1 MSDQEF
7 RLDGAQDD
15 GTSIDRSAPL
25 KFTFDGRRYEGYR
38 GDTLASALLA
48 NGVHLVGRSFKYH
61 RPRGIMTAGS
71 EEPNALIQLGDG
83 NRSEP
88 NIRAPRIE
96 LYDGLVA
103 TSQNRWPNLAFDIG
117 SVNNLLHRFLPS
129 GFYYKTFM
137 WPASWWLKYEHWI
150 RRAAGLG
157 KAPTGRDPDRYEKR
171 HGHTDVLICGG
182 GPAGLAAAL
191 AAGRNGARVTLVDE
205 GNAFGG
211 SLLNDQDQKIG
222 GAPGL
227 DWVRATVAELE
238 AMPEVTLLK
247 RTTATGYYDHNYM
260 TLLERVTDHLGTAP
274 DHTPRQRL
282 WKIRAKR
289 VVIAAGAIE
298 RPLVFADNDRPG
310 IMLSSAAR
318 AYVNRY
324 GVSPGHRVLI
334 FTNNDDAYRTALAL
348 KDKRVTVVGIV
359 DLRAEP
365 SGPLVEAARAAG
377 IILHP
382 GHAVV
387 STSGLLRVKSVEIMK
402 LTADGAAAT
411 GSARSIEC
419 DAVAVSGGW
428 TPTVHL
434 FSQSAGKLKWNEDI
448 AAFVPD
454 ISVQAEA
461 SAGACNGA
469 MGLEECLRQGL
480 ATGIEA
486 ARDTGHKGRAPA
498 TPKVEENPIGDRR
511 DIWVVPGKKPLGHAG
526 KHFVDLQ
533 NDVTAA
539 DVHLAAREGY
549 QSVEHLKR
557 YTTTGMGTDQGK
569 TSNINALAI
578 MGEVL
583 GANVPGV
590 GHTTFRPPYTPATIG
605 AYAGRNIGDLF
616 DPVRATAM
624 DGWHRA
630 AGAKFEHV
638 SQWMR
643 AWYYPKAGETMRQ
656 AVDREVKAARDSVGI
671 LDATTLG
678 KIDIQGPDA
687 PEFLNRIYTNA
698 WMKLAP
704 GRARYGLMLKED
716 GMVMDDGVTVRL
728 SENRFHM
735 TTTTGGAAG
744 VLDWLE
750 EWHQTEWPD
759 LKVFFTSVTEQWA
772 VASICGP
779 KCRELLAELCP
790 DIDLSNEAFP
800 FMAFKEGTV
809 AGIPARVFRIS
820 FTGELSF
827 EINVPRRHG
836 LTLWKAL
843 MAAGEKYDI
852 CPYGTEA
859 MHVLRAEKGFIIV
872 GQDTDGTVTP
882 GDLCMDWIV
891 SKTKAD
897 FVGKRALARPD
908 IVKED
913 RKRMVGLLTEDPS
926 EVLPEGAQIV
936 EKLLPEPPM
945 EMIGHVTSSYYS
957 PNCGRSIA
965 MALIKGGRKRI
976 GETVSIPLAGKT
988 IKAVVT
994 EPRFFDLEGE
1004 RANG

>member
-1 MSDQEF
+1 MSGQDY
-7 RLDGAQDD
+7 RLDGAGDV
-15 GTSIDRSAPL
+15 DRSAPL
-25 KFTFDGRRYEGYR
+25 KFSFDGRQYEGYR

-71 EEPNALIQLGDG
+71 EEPNALIQLGSG
-83 NRSEP
+83 NRTDP
-88 NIRAPRIE
+88 NLRATRVE

-103 TSQNRWPNLAFDIG
+103 ASQNRWPSLTFDIG
-117 SVNNLLHRFLPS
+117 AMNNLLHRFLPS

-171 HGHTDVLICGG
+171 HGHADVLIVGG

-191 AAGRNGARVTLVDE
+191 AAGRTGARVMLVDE
-205 GNAFGG
+205 GDA
-211 SLLNDQDQKIG
+211 LG
-222 GAPGL
+222 GALLGDRDQTIDGGPAL
-227 DWVRATVAELE
+227 DWVRRTVAELG
-238 AMPEVTLLK
+238 AMPEVSLLK
-247 RTTATGYYDHNYM
+247 RTTATGYYDHNYLS
-260 TLLERVTDHLGTAP
+260 LLERVTDHLGTAP

-282 WKIRAKR
+282 WKVRVKR
-289 VVIAAGAIE
+289 VVLAAGAIE
-298 RPLVFADNDRPG
+298 RPLVFTDNDRPG
-310 IMLSSAAR
+310 TMLSSATR
-318 AYVNRY
+318 TYVNRY
-324 GVSPGHRVLI
+324 GVAPGHRVLI

-348 KDKRVTVVGIV
+348 RENRIQVAGIV

-365 SGPLVEAARAAG
+365 SGPLVEAARKAG
-377 IILHP
+377 LILHP

-387 STSGLLRVKSVEIMK
+387 STSGVLRVKSVEIMK
-402 LTADGAAAT
+402 LTADGEATT
-411 GSARSIEC
+411 GSARRIEC

-434 FSQSAGKLKWNEDI
+434 FSQSAGKLKWGEDI
-448 AAFVPD
+448 AGFVPD

-469 MGLEECLRQGL
+469 FALEACLKQGL
-480 ATGIEA
+480 AAGIEA
-486 ARDTGHKGRAPA
+486 ARATGHKGRAPA
-498 TPKVEENPIGDRR
+498 APKVDEPASSDRR
-511 DIWVVPGKKPLGHAG
+511 DIWVVPGKKPVGRAG
-526 KHFVDLQ
+526 KHFVDFQ

-549 QSVEHLKR
+549 QAVEHLKR

-605 AYAGRNIGDLF
+605 AYAGRNIGALF

-624 DGWHRA
+624 DGWHRE

-638 SQWMR
+638 GQWMR
-643 AWYYPKAGETMRQ
+643 AWYYPRPGESLRQ
-656 AVDREVKAARDSVGI
+656 AVDREVKAARDGVGI

-687 PEFLNRIYTNA
+687 AAFLNRIYTNA
-698 WMKLAP
+698 WLKLAP

-716 GMVMDDGVTVRL
+716 GMVMDDGVTARL

-735 TTTTGGAAG
+735 TTTTGGAG
-744 VLDWLE
+744 TVLDWLE
-750 EWHQTEWPD
+750 EWLQTEWPH
-759 LKVFFTSVTEQWA
+759 LRVYCTSVTEQWA

-779 KCRELLAELCP
+779 KCRELLAELCA

-800 FMAFKEGTV
+800 FMSFKEGTV

-836 LTLWKAL
+836 PALWKAL
-843 MAAGEKYDI
+843 MVAGEKYAI

-872 GQDTDGTVTP
+872 GQETDGTVTP
-882 GDLCMDWIV
+882 SDLCMDWIV

-897 FVGKRALARPD
+897 FVGKRALARRD
-908 IVKED
+908 IVNED
-913 RKRMVGLLTEDPS
+913 RKRLVGLLTEDPN

-936 EKLLPEPPM
+936 EKLLPAPPM
-945 EMIGHVTSSYYS
+945 EMIGHVTSSYHS

-965 MALIKGGRKRI
+965 MALVKGGPKRL
-976 GETVSIPLAGKT
+976 GETLSIPLAGKT
-988 IKAVVT
+988 VRAVVT

-1004 RANG
+1004 RAND

>member
-1 MSDQEF
+1 MSGQEF
-7 RLDGAQDD
+7 RVDGAGD
-15 GTSIDRSAPL
+15 IDRSAPL
-25 KFTFDGRRYEGYR
+25 KFTFDGRRYEGFR

-61 RPRGIMTAGS
+61 RPRGIMAAGS

-83 NRSEP
+83 NRTDP
-88 NIRAPRIE
+88 NIRATRIE
-96 LYDGLVA
+96 LRDGLVA
-103 TSQNRWPNLAFDIG
+103 TSQNRWPCLKFDIG

-171 HGHTDVLICGG
+171 HGHVDVLIAGG

-191 AAGRNGARVTLVDE
+191 AAGRAGARVMLADE
-205 GNAFGG
+205 NPEFGG
-211 SLLNDQDQKIG
+211 ALLADRDQSIDG
-222 GAPGL
+222 EPAL
-227 DWVRATVAELE
+227 DWVRRAVAELE
-238 AMPEVTLLK
+238 AMPEATLL
-247 RTTATGYYDHNYM
+247 RRATVSGYYDHNYI
-260 TLLERVTDHLGTAP
+260 TILERVSDHLGAAP
-274 DHTPRQRL
+274 DHAPRQRL
-282 WKIRAKR
+282 WKLRAKQ
-289 VVIAAGAIE
+289 VILAAGALE

-318 AYVNRY
+318 TYLNRF
-324 GVSPGHRVLI
+324 GVAPGGRVLL
-334 FTNNDDAYRTALAL
+334 FTNNDDAYRTALAM
-348 KDKRVTVVGIV
+348 KERGVAVAGIV
-359 DLRAEP
+359 DIRAKAE
-365 SGPLVEAARAAG
+365 GGLVQAAIDAG
-377 IILHP
+377 ITV
-382 GHAVV
+382 HAGFAIV
-387 STSGLLRVKSVEIMK
+387 STRGSLRVSSVEIMR
-402 LTADGAAAT
+402 LTADDASAT
-411 GSARSIEC
+411 GMARRIEC

-428 TPTVHL
+428 TPSVHL
-434 FSQSAGKLKWNEDI
+434 FSQSAGKLRWNEDI

-454 ISVQAEA
+454 ISVQREV

-469 MGLEECLRQGL
+469 FTLAECLDQGCK
-480 ATGIEA
+480 AGADA
-486 ARDTGHKGRAPA
+486 AAALGFETTAP
-498 TPKVEENPIGDRR
+498 TSFDVVEPGIGDRR
-511 DIWVVPGKKPLGHAG
+511 DLWVVPGRKPLGHAG
-526 KHFVDLQ
+526 KHFVDFQ

-578 MGEVL
+578 MSVVL

-590 GHTTFRPPYTPATIG
+590 GHTTFRPPYTPSTIG

-616 DPVRATAM
+616 DPVRSTAM
-624 DGWHRA
+624 DAWHRE

-638 SQWMR
+638 GQWMR
-643 AWYYPKAGETMRQ
+643 AWYYPKPGETMRQ
-656 AVDREVKAARDSVGI
+656 AVDREVLAARASVGI

-687 PEFLNRIYTNA
+687 AEFLNRVYTNP
-698 WMKLAP
+698 WLKLAP

-728 SENRFHM
+728 AEDHFHM
-735 TTTTGGAAG
+735 TTTTGGAGA

-750 EWHQTEWPD
+750 DWLQTEWPD
-759 LKVFFTSVTEQWA
+759 LKVFCSSVTEQWA

-779 KCRELLAELCP
+779 KCRELLAELCG

-800 FMAFKEGTV
+800 FMSMQEGTV

-820 FTGELSF
+820 FTGELSY

-836 LTLWKAL
+836 LALWKAL

-872 GQDTDGTVTP
+872 GQETDGTVTP

-891 SKTKAD
+891 SKKKPD
-897 FVGKRALARPD
+897 FIGKRALARPD
-908 IVKED
+908 IVKSD
-913 RKRMVGLLTEDPS
+913 RKRLVGLLTEDPN
-926 EVLPEGAQIV
+926 EVIPEGAQIV
-936 EKLLPEPPM
+936 ERVLPEPPM

-965 MALIKGGRKRI
+965 MALVKGGPERM
-976 GETVSIPLAGKT
+976 GETLSIPLSGKT

-1004 RANG
+1004 RADG

>member
-1 MSDQEF
+1 MSGQEF
-7 RLDGAQDD
+7 RVDGAGD
-15 GTSIDRSAPL
+15 IDRSAPL
-25 KFTFDGRRYEGYR
+25 KFTFDGRRYEGFR

-61 RPRGIMTAGS
+61 RPRGIMAAGS

-83 NRSEP
+83 NRTDP
-88 NIRAPRIE
+88 NIRATRIE
-96 LYDGLVA
+96 LRDGLVA
-103 TSQNRWPNLAFDIG
+103 TSQNRWPCLKFDIG

-171 HGHTDVLICGG
+171 HGHVDVLIAGG

-191 AAGRNGARVTLVDE
+191 AAGRAGARVMLADE
-205 GNAFGG
+205 NPEFGG
-211 SLLNDQDQKIG
+211 ALLADRDQSIDG
-222 GAPGL
+222 EPAL
-227 DWVRATVAELE
+227 DWVRRAVAELE
-238 AMPEVTLLK
+238 AMPEATLL
-247 RTTATGYYDHNYM
+247 RRATVSGYYDHNYI
-260 TLLERVTDHLGTAP
+260 TILERVSDHLGAAP
-274 DHTPRQRL
+274 DHAPRQRL
-282 WKIRAKR
+282 WKLRAKQ
-289 VVIAAGAIE
+289 VVLAAGALE

-318 AYVNRY
+318 TYLNRF
-324 GVSPGHRVLI
+324 GVAPGGRVLL
-334 FTNNDDAYRTALAL
+334 FTNNDDAYRTALAM
-348 KDKRVTVVGIV
+348 KERGVAVAGIV
-359 DLRAEP
+359 DIRAKAE
-365 SGPLVEAARAAG
+365 GGLVQAAIDAG
-377 IILHP
+377 ITV
-382 GHAVV
+382 HAGFAIV
-387 STSGLLRVKSVEIMK
+387 STRGSLRVSSVEIMR
-402 LTADGAAAT
+402 LTADDASAT
-411 GSARSIEC
+411 GMARRIEC

-428 TPTVHL
+428 TPSVHL
-434 FSQSAGKLKWNEDI
+434 FSQSAGKLRWNEDI

-454 ISVQAEA
+454 ISVQREV

-469 MGLEECLRQGL
+469 FTLAECLDQGCK
-480 ATGIEA
+480 AGADA
-486 ARDTGHKGRAPA
+486 AAALGFETTAP
-498 TPKVEENPIGDRR
+498 TSFDVVEPGIGDRR
-511 DIWVVPGKKPLGHAG
+511 DLWVVPGRKPLGHAG
-526 KHFVDLQ
+526 KHFVDFQ

-578 MGEVL
+578 MSEVL

-590 GHTTFRPPYTPATIG
+590 GHTTFRPPYTPSTIG

-616 DPVRATAM
+616 DPVRSTAM
-624 DGWHRA
+624 DAWHRE

-638 SQWMR
+638 GQWMR
-643 AWYYPKAGETMRQ
+643 AWYYPKPGETMRQ
-656 AVDREVKAARDSVGI
+656 AVDREVLAARASVGI

-687 PEFLNRIYTNA
+687 AEFLNRVYTNP
-698 WMKLAP
+698 WLKLAP

-728 SENRFHM
+728 AEDHFHM
-735 TTTTGGAAG
+735 TTTTGGAGA

-750 EWHQTEWPD
+750 DWLQTEWPD
-759 LKVFFTSVTEQWA
+759 LKVFCSSVTEQWA

-779 KCRELLAELCP
+779 KCRELLAELCG

-800 FMAFKEGTV
+800 FMSMQEGTV

-820 FTGELSF
+820 FTGELSY

-836 LTLWKAL
+836 LALWKAL

-872 GQDTDGTVTP
+872 GQETDGTVTP

-891 SKTKAD
+891 SKKKPD
-897 FVGKRALARPD
+897 FIGKRALARPD
-908 IVKED
+908 IVKSD
-913 RKRMVGLLTEDPS
+913 RKRLVGLLTEDPN
-926 EVLPEGAQIV
+926 EVIPEGAQIV
-936 EKLLPEPPM
+936 ERVLPEPPM

-965 MALIKGGRKRI
+965 MALVKGGPERM
-976 GETVSIPLAGKT
+976 GETLSIPLSGKT

-1004 RANG
+1004 RADG

>member
-1 MSDQEF
+1 MS
-7 RLDGAQDD
+7 RQDYRID
-15 GTSIDRSAPL
+15 AALCVETSVDRSTPL
-25 KFTFDGRRYEGYR
+25 KFTFDGRQYEGYR

-71 EEPNALIQLGDG
+71 EEPNALIQLGSG
-83 NRSEP
+83 NRTDP
-88 NIRAPRIE
+88 NLRATRIE

-103 TSQNRWPNLAFDIG
+103 FSQNRWPSLTVDIG
-117 SVNNLLHRFLPS
+117 SLNNLLHRFLPS

-157 KAPTGRDPDRYEKR
+157 RAPTGRDPDRYDKV
-171 HGHTDVLICGG
+171 HGHTDVLIVGA

-191 AAGRNGARVTLVDE
+191 AAGRTGARVTLVDE
-205 GNAFGG
+205 GSAFGG
-211 SLLNDQDQKIG
+211 ALLNDQDQVID
-222 GAPGL
+222 GAPAL
-227 DWVRATVAELE
+227 NWVRAVVAELE

-247 RTTATGYYDHNYM
+247 RTTATGYYDHNYV
-260 TLLERVTDHLGTAP
+260 TLLERVTDHLGAAP
-274 DHTPRQRL
+274 DNVPRQRL
-282 WKIRAKR
+282 WKIRPKR

-298 RPLVFADNDRPG
+298 RPLVFVDNDRPG
-310 IMLSSAAR
+310 IILSSAAR
-318 AYVNRY
+318 SYLNRF
-324 GVSPGHRVLI
+324 GVAPGQRVLI

-348 KDKRVTVVGIV
+348 KEKQVAVAGIV

-365 SGPLVEAARAAG
+365 SGPLVEAARQAG
-377 IILHP
+377 LTIHS

-387 STSGLLRVKSVEIMK
+387 STSGALRVKSVEIMK

-411 GSARSIEC
+411 GSPRIIEC
-419 DAVAVSGGW
+419 DAVLASGGW

-434 FSQSAGKLKWNEDI
+434 FSQSAGKLKWDEDI

-469 MGLEECLRQGL
+469 MELAECLKQGL
-480 ATGIEA
+480 HAGMEA
-486 ARDTGHKGRAPA
+486 ARAVGHKGRAPA
-498 TPKVEENPIGDRR
+498 APKVEEHGLGDRR
-511 DIWVVPGKKPLGHAG
+511 DLWVVPGKKPLGHAG
-526 KHFVDLQ
+526 KHFVDFQ

-549 QSVEHLKR
+549 RSVEHLKR

-590 GHTTFRPPYTPATIG
+590 GHTTFRPPYTPATLG
-605 AYAGRNIGDLF
+605 AYAARNIGKLF
-616 DPVRATAM
+616 DPVRTTAM
-624 DGWHRA
+624 DGWHRD

-643 AWYYPKAGETMRQ
+643 AWYYPKQGEAMRQ
-656 AVDREVKAARDSVGI
+656 AVDREVKAARDNIGI

-687 PEFLNRIYTNA
+687 SEFLNRIYTNA
-698 WMKLAP
+698 WLKLAP

-716 GMVMDDGVTVRL
+716 GMIMDDGVTVRL
-728 SENRFHM
+728 SENRYHM
-735 TTTTGGAAG
+735 TTTTGGAAA

-759 LKVFFTSVTEQWA
+759 LKVYFTSVTEQWA

-779 KCRELLAELCP
+779 KCRELLGELCP

-800 FMAFKEGTV
+800 FMAFKQGTV

-843 MAAGEKYDI
+843 MRAGEKFDI
-852 CPYGTEA
+852 TPYGTEA

-882 GDLCMDWIV
+882 SDLCMDWIV
-891 SKTKAD
+891 SKTKKD
-897 FVGKRALARPD
+897 FVGKRALARSD
-908 IVKED
+908 IVRED
-913 RKRMVGLLTEDPS
+913 RKRLVGLLTENPND
-926 EVLPEGAQIV
+926 VLPEGAQIV
-936 EKLLPEPPM
+936 ERVLPEPPM
-945 EMIGHVTSSYYS
+945 DMIGHVTSSYYS

-965 MALIKGGRKRI
+965 MALVKGGPKRI
-976 GETVSIPLAGKT
+976 GETLSVPLAGKT
-988 IKAVVT
+988 VKVTVT

-1004 RANG
+1004 RTNG

>member
-1 MSDQEF
+1 MSGQDF
-7 RLDGAQDD
+7 RVDGAGD
-15 GTSIDRSAPL
+15 IDRSAPL

-61 RPRGIMTAGS
+61 RPRGIMAAGS

-83 NRSEP
+83 NRTDP
-88 NIRAPRIE
+88 NIRATRIE
-96 LYDGLVA
+96 LRDGLVA
-103 TSQNRWPNLAFDIG
+103 TSQNRWPCLNFDIG

-171 HGHTDVLICGG
+171 HGHVDVLIAGG

-191 AAGRNGARVTLVDE
+191 AAGRAGARVLLADE
-205 GNAFGG
+205 NPEFGG
-211 SLLNDQDQKIG
+211 ALLGDRDQIIDG
-222 GAPGL
+222 EPAL
-227 DWVRATVAELE
+227 NWVRRAVAELE
-238 AMPEVTLLK
+238 AMPEVTLL
-247 RTTATGYYDHNYM
+247 RRATVSGYYDHNYI
-260 TLLERVTDHLGTAP
+260 TILERASDHLGAAP
-274 DHTPRQRL
+274 DHAPRQRL
-282 WKIRAKR
+282 WKLRAKQ
-289 VVIAAGAIE
+289 VVLAAGALE

-318 AYVNRY
+318 TYLNRF
-324 GVSPGHRVLI
+324 GVAPGRRVLL
-334 FTNNDDAYRTALAL
+334 FTNNDDAYRTALAM
-348 KDKRVTVVGIV
+348 KKHGVGIAGIV
-359 DLRAEP
+359 DIRAKAEG
-365 SGPLVEAARAAG
+365 GPVQAAIDAG
-377 IILHP
+377 ITV
-382 GHAVV
+382 HAGFAIV
-387 STSGLLRVKSVEIMK
+387 STKGALRVSSVEIMR
-402 LTADGAAAT
+402 LTADGASVT
-411 GSARSIEC
+411 GMAQRIDC

-428 TPTVHL
+428 TPSVHL
-434 FSQSAGKLKWNEDI
+434 FSQSAGKLRWSEEI

-454 ISVQAEA
+454 ISVQREV

-469 MGLEECLRQGL
+469 FTLAECLDQGFK
-480 ATGIEA
+480 AGVDA
-486 ARDTGHKGRAPA
+486 AAALGFEVA
-498 TPKVEENPIGDRR
+498 VESFEVVEPGIGDRL
-511 DIWVVPGKKPLGHAG
+511 DLWVVPGRKPLGHAG
-526 KHFVDLQ
+526 KHFVDFQ

-578 MGEVL
+578 MSEVL

-590 GHTTFRPPYTPATIG
+590 GHTTFRPPYTPSTIG

-616 DPVRATAM
+616 DPVRSTAM
-624 DGWHRA
+624 DAWHRE

-638 SQWMR
+638 GQWMR
-643 AWYYPKAGETMRQ
+643 AWYYPKPGETMRQ
-656 AVDREVKAARDSVGI
+656 AVDREVLAARASVGI

-687 PEFLNRIYTNA
+687 AEFLNRVYTNP
-698 WMKLAP
+698 WLKLAP

-716 GMVMDDGVTVRL
+716 GMVMDDGVTVRFA
-728 SENRFHM
+728 EDHFHM
-735 TTTTGGAAG
+735 TTTTGGAGA

-750 EWHQTEWPD
+750 EWLQTEWPD
-759 LKVFFTSVTEQWA
+759 LKVFCSSVTEQWA

-779 KCRELLAELCP
+779 KCRELLAELCS

-800 FMAFKEGTV
+800 FMSMQEGTV

-836 LTLWKAL
+836 LALWKAL

-872 GQDTDGTVTP
+872 GQETDGTVTP

-891 SKTKAD
+891 SKRKPD
-897 FVGKRALARPD
+897 FIGKRALARPD
-908 IVKED
+908 IVKPE
-913 RKRMVGLLTEDPS
+913 RKRLVGLLTEDPS
-926 EVLPEGAQIV
+926 EVIPEGAQIV
-936 EKLLPEPPM
+936 ERVLPEPPM

-965 MALIKGGRKRI
+965 MALVKGGPERM
-976 GETVSIPLAGKT
+976 GETLNIPLPDKT
-988 IKAVVT
+988 IRAVVT

-1004 RANG
+1004 RADG

>member
-1 MSDQEF
+1 MSGQDYRVE
-7 RLDGAQDD
+7 GAGD
-15 GTSIDRSAPL
+15 IDRSAPL

-61 RPRGIMTAGS
+61 RPRGIMAAGS

-83 NRSEP
+83 NRTDP
-88 NIRAPRIE
+88 NIRATRIE
-96 LYDGLVA
+96 LRDGLVA
-103 TSQNRWPNLAFDIG
+103 TSQNRWPCLKFDIG

-157 KAPTGRDPDRYEKR
+157 KAPTGRDPDRYEKH
-171 HGHTDVLICGG
+171 HGHVDVLIAGG

-191 AAGRNGARVTLVDE
+191 AAGRAGARVLLADE
-205 GNAFGG
+205 NSEFGG
-211 SLLNDQDQKIG
+211 ALLGDRDQTIDG
-222 GAPGL
+222 EPAL
-227 DWVRATVAELE
+227 DWVRRTVAELD
-238 AMPEVTLLK
+238 AMPEVTLL
-247 RTTATGYYDHNYM
+247 RRATVSGYYDHNYI
-260 TLLERVTDHLGTAP
+260 TVLERVSDHLGAAP

-282 WKIRAKR
+282 WKLRAKR
-289 VVIAAGAIE
+289 VVLAAGAIE

-318 AYVNRY
+318 TYLNRF
-324 GVSPGHRVLI
+324 GVSPGRRVLL
-334 FTNNDDAYRTALAL
+334 FTNNDDAYRTALAM
-348 KDKRVTVVGIV
+348 KKRGVGVAGIV
-359 DLRAEP
+359 DIRAKAE
-365 SGPLVEAARAAG
+365 SGLVQAAVDAG
-377 IILHP
+377 ITV
-382 GHAVV
+382 HAGFVIV
-387 STSGLLRVKSVEIMK
+387 ATRGSLRVSSVEIMR
-402 LTADGAAAT
+402 LTADGASAT
-411 GSARSIEC
+411 GMARRIEC

-428 TPTVHL
+428 TPSVHL
-434 FSQSAGKLKWNEDI
+434 FSQSAGKLKWSEEI

-454 ISVQAEA
+454 ISVQKET

-469 MGLEECLRQGL
+469 FSLAECLDQGFKAGVEAAV
-480 ATGIEA
+480 ATGFKEA
-486 ARDTGHKGRAPA
+486 SPA
-498 TPKVEENPIGDRR
+498 EFEVVEPGIGDRL
-511 DIWVVPGKKPLGHAG
+511 DLWVVPSRKPLGHAG
-526 KHFVDLQ
+526 KHFVDFQ

-578 MGEVL
+578 MSEVL

-590 GHTTFRPPYTPATIG
+590 GHTTFRPPYTPSTIG

-616 DPVRATAM
+616 DPVRSTAM
-624 DGWHRA
+624 DAWHRE

-638 SQWMR
+638 GQWMR
-643 AWYYPKAGETMRQ
+643 AWYYPKPGETMRQ
-656 AVDREVKAARDSVGI
+656 AVDREVLAARAGVGI

-687 PEFLNRIYTNA
+687 AEFLNRVYTNP
-698 WMKLAP
+698 WLKLAP

-728 SENRFHM
+728 AEDHFHM
-735 TTTTGGAAG
+735 TTTTGGAGA

-750 EWHQTEWPD
+750 EWLQTEWPD
-759 LKVFFTSVTEQWA
+759 LKVFCSSVTEQWA

-779 KCRELLAELCP
+779 KCRDLLAELCD
-790 DIDLSNEAFP
+790 DIDLSNDAFP
-800 FMAFKEGTV
+800 FMSMQEGTV

-820 FTGELSF
+820 FTGELSY

-836 LTLWKAL
+836 LALWKAL

-872 GQDTDGTVTP
+872 GQETDGTVTP
-882 GDLCMDWIV
+882 GDLGMDWIV
-891 SKTKAD
+891 SKRKPD
-897 FVGKRALARPD
+897 FIGKRALARPD
-908 IVKED
+908 IVKSD
-913 RKRMVGLLTEDPS
+913 RKRLVGLLTVDPN
-926 EVLPEGAQIV
+926 EVIPEGAQIV
-936 EKLLPEPPM
+936 ERLLPEPPM

-965 MALIKGGRKRI
+965 MALVKGGPERM
-976 GETVSIPLAGKT
+976 GDTLTIPLSDRT

-1004 RANG
+1004 RADG

>member
-1 MSDQEF
+1 MSGQEF
-7 RLDGAQDD
+7 RVDGAGD
-15 GTSIDRSAPL
+15 IDRSAPL
-25 KFTFDGRRYEGYR
+25 KFTFDGRRYEGFR

-61 RPRGIMTAGS
+61 RPRGIMAAGS

-83 NRSEP
+83 NRTDP
-88 NIRAPRIE
+88 NIRATRIE
-96 LYDGLVA
+96 LRDGLVA
-103 TSQNRWPNLAFDIG
+103 TSQNRWPCLKFDIG

-171 HGHTDVLICGG
+171 HGHVDVLIAGG

-191 AAGRNGARVTLVDE
+191 AAGRAGARVMLADE
-205 GNAFGG
+205 NPEFGG
-211 SLLNDQDQKIG
+211 ALLADRDQSIDG
-222 GAPGL
+222 EPAL
-227 DWVRATVAELE
+227 DWVRRAVAELE
-238 AMPEVTLLK
+238 AMPEATLL
-247 RTTATGYYDHNYM
+247 RRATVSGYYDHNYI
-260 TLLERVTDHLGTAP
+260 TILERVSDHLGAAP
-274 DHTPRQRL
+274 DHAPRQRL
-282 WKIRAKR
+282 WKLRAKQ
-289 VVIAAGAIE
+289 VVLAAGALE

-318 AYVNRY
+318 TYLNRF
-324 GVSPGHRVLI
+324 GVAPGGRVLL
-334 FTNNDDAYRTALAL
+334 FTNNDDAYRTALAM
-348 KDKRVTVVGIV
+348 KERGVAVAGIV
-359 DLRAEP
+359 DIRAKAE
-365 SGPLVEAARAAG
+365 GGLVQAAIDAG
-377 IILHP
+377 ITV
-382 GHAVV
+382 HAGFAIV
-387 STSGLLRVKSVEIMK
+387 STRGSLRVSSVEIMR
-402 LTADGAAAT
+402 LTADDASAT
-411 GSARSIEC
+411 GMARRIEC

-428 TPTVHL
+428 TPSVHL
-434 FSQSAGKLKWNEDI
+434 FSQSAGKLRWNEDI

-454 ISVQAEA
+454 ISVQREV

-469 MGLEECLRQGL
+469 FTLAECLDQGCK
-480 ATGIEA
+480 AGADA
-486 ARDTGHKGRAPA
+486 AAALGFETTAP
-498 TPKVEENPIGDRR
+498 TSFDVVEPGIGDRR
-511 DIWVVPGKKPLGHAG
+511 DLWVVPGRKPLGHAG
-526 KHFVDLQ
+526 KHFVDFQ

-578 MGEVL
+578 MSVVL

-590 GHTTFRPPYTPATIG
+590 GHTTFRPPYTPSTIG

-616 DPVRATAM
+616 DPVRSTAM
-624 DGWHRA
+624 DAWHRE

-638 SQWMR
+638 GQWMR
-643 AWYYPKAGETMRQ
+643 AWYYPKLGETMRQ
-656 AVDREVKAARDSVGI
+656 AVDREVLAARASVGI

-687 PEFLNRIYTNA
+687 AEFLNRVYTNP
-698 WMKLAP
+698 WLKLAP

-728 SENRFHM
+728 AEDHFHM
-735 TTTTGGAAG
+735 TTTTGGAGA

-750 EWHQTEWPD
+750 DWLQTEWPD
-759 LKVFFTSVTEQWA
+759 LKVFCSSVTEQWA

-779 KCRELLAELCP
+779 KCRELLAELCG

-800 FMAFKEGTV
+800 FMSMQEGTV

-820 FTGELSF
+820 FTGELSY

-836 LTLWKAL
+836 LALWKAL

-872 GQDTDGTVTP
+872 GQETDGTVTP

-891 SKTKAD
+891 SKKKPD
-897 FVGKRALARPD
+897 FIGKRALARPD
-908 IVKED
+908 IVKSD
-913 RKRMVGLLTEDPS
+913 RKRLVGLLTEDPN
-926 EVLPEGAQIV
+926 EVIPEGAQIV
-936 EKLLPEPPM
+936 ERVLPEPPM

-965 MALIKGGRKRI
+965 MALVKGGPERM
-976 GETVSIPLAGKT
+976 GETLSIPLSGKT

-1004 RANG
+1004 RADG

>member
-1 MSDQEF
+1 MSGQEF
-7 RLDGAQDD
+7 RVDGAGD
-15 GTSIDRSAPL
+15 IDRSAPL
-25 KFTFDGRRYEGYR
+25 KFTFDGRRYEGFR

-61 RPRGIMTAGS
+61 RPRGIMAAGS

-83 NRSEP
+83 NRTDP
-88 NIRAPRIE
+88 NIRATRIE
-96 LYDGLVA
+96 LRDGLVA
-103 TSQNRWPNLAFDIG
+103 TSQNRWPCLKFDIG

-171 HGHTDVLICGG
+171 HGHVDVLIAGG

-191 AAGRNGARVTLVDE
+191 AAGRAGARVMLADE
-205 GNAFGG
+205 NPEFGG
-211 SLLNDQDQKIG
+211 ALLADRDQSIDG
-222 GAPGL
+222 EPAL
-227 DWVRATVAELE
+227 DWVRRAVAELE
-238 AMPEVTLLK
+238 AMPEATLL
-247 RTTATGYYDHNYM
+247 RRATVSGYYDHNYI
-260 TLLERVTDHLGTAP
+260 TILERVSDHLGAAP
-274 DHTPRQRL
+274 DHAPRQRL
-282 WKIRAKR
+282 WKLRAKQ
-289 VVIAAGAIE
+289 VVLAAGALE

-318 AYVNRY
+318 TYLNRF
-324 GVSPGHRVLI
+324 GVAPGGRVLL
-334 FTNNDDAYRTALAL
+334 FTNNDDAYRTALAM
-348 KDKRVTVVGIV
+348 KERGVAVAGIV
-359 DLRAEP
+359 DIRAKAE
-365 SGPLVEAARAAG
+365 GGLVQAAIDAG
-377 IILHP
+377 ITV
-382 GHAVV
+382 HAGFAIV
-387 STSGLLRVKSVEIMK
+387 STRGSLRVSSVEIMR
-402 LTADGAAAT
+402 LTADDASAT
-411 GSARSIEC
+411 GMARRIEC

-428 TPTVHL
+428 TPSVHL
-434 FSQSAGKLKWNEDI
+434 FSQSAGKLRWNEDI

-454 ISVQAEA
+454 ISVQREV

-469 MGLEECLRQGL
+469 FTLAECLDQGCK
-480 ATGIEA
+480 AGADA
-486 ARDTGHKGRAPA
+486 AAALGFETTAP
-498 TPKVEENPIGDRR
+498 TSFDVVEPGIGDRR
-511 DIWVVPGKKPLGHAG
+511 DLWVVPGRKPLGHAG
-526 KHFVDLQ
+526 KHFVDFQ

-578 MGEVL
+578 MSVVL

-590 GHTTFRPPYTPATIG
+590 GHTTFRPPYTPSTIG

-616 DPVRATAM
+616 DPVRSTAM
-624 DGWHRA
+624 DAWHRE

-638 SQWMR
+638 GQWMR
-643 AWYYPKAGETMRQ
+643 AWYYPKPGETMRQ
-656 AVDREVKAARDSVGI
+656 AVDREVLAARASVGI

-687 PEFLNRIYTNA
+687 AEFLNRVYTNP
-698 WMKLAP
+698 WLKLAP

-728 SENRFHM
+728 AEDHFHM
-735 TTTTGGAAG
+735 TTTTGGAGA

-750 EWHQTEWPD
+750 DWLQTEWPD
-759 LKVFFTSVTEQWA
+759 LKVFCSSVTEQWA

-779 KCRELLAELCP
+779 KCRELLAELCG

-800 FMAFKEGTV
+800 FMSMQEGTV

-820 FTGELSF
+820 FTGELSY

-836 LTLWKAL
+836 LALWKAL

-872 GQDTDGTVTP
+872 GQETDGTVTP

-891 SKTKAD
+891 SKKKPD
-897 FVGKRALARPD
+897 FIGKRALARPD
-908 IVKED
+908 IVKSD
-913 RKRMVGLLTEDPS
+913 RKRLVGLLTEDPN
-926 EVLPEGAQIV
+926 EVIPEGAQIV
-936 EKLLPEPPM
+936 ERVLPEPPM

-965 MALIKGGRKRI
+965 MALVKGGPERM
-976 GETVSIPLAGKT
+976 GETLSIPLSGKT

-1004 RANG
+1004 RADG

>member
-1 MSDQEF
+1 MSGQGF
-7 RLDGAQDD
+7 RVKGAGDV
-15 GTSIDRSAPL
+15 DRAAPL
-25 KFTFDGRRYEGYR
+25 KFTFDGRKYEGYR

-61 RPRGIMTAGS
+61 RPRGIMSAGS

-83 NRSEP
+83 HRSEP
-88 NIRAPRIE
+88 NIRATRIE
-96 LYDGLVA
+96 LRDGLVA
-103 TSQNRWPNLAFDIG
+103 ESQNRWPSLKFDIG

-137 WPASWWLKYEHWI
+137 WPASWWMKYEHWI

-171 HGHTDVLICGG
+171 HGHVDVLIAGG

-191 AAGRNGARVTLVDE
+191 AAGRAGARVLLADE
-205 GNAFGG
+205 GSEFGG
-211 SLLNDQDQKIG
+211 ALLADRDQSIDG
-222 GAPGL
+222 VPAL
-227 DWVRATVAELE
+227 DWVRGVVAELE
-238 AMPEVTLLK
+238 AMPEVTLL
-247 RTTATGYYDHNYM
+247 RRATVTGYYDHNYI
-260 TLLERVTDHLGTAP
+260 TVLERVTDHLGDAP
-274 DHTPRQRL
+274 DHAPRQRL
-282 WKIRAKR
+282 WKLRAKR
-289 VVIAAGAIE
+289 MVLAAGAIE

-318 AYVNRY
+318 AYVNRF
-324 GVSPGHRVLI
+324 GVAPGRRVLM

-348 KDKRVTVVGIV
+348 KAQGVGVAGIV
-359 DLRAEP
+359 DVRAK
-365 SGPLVEAARAAG
+365 VESELAQAVSDAG
-377 IILHP
+377 ITVHA
-382 GHAVV
+382 GHAIVATRG
-387 STSGLLRVKSVEIMK
+387 SLRVSSVDVMR
-402 LTADGAAAT
+402 LTADGATAT
-411 GSARSIEC
+411 GMARRIDC
-419 DAVAVSGGW
+419 DAIAVSGGW
-428 TPTVHL
+428 TPSVHL
-434 FSQSAGKLKWNEDI
+434 FSQSAGKLRWSEEI
-448 AAFVPD
+448 AAFIPD
-454 ISVQAEA
+454 ISVQNEL

-469 MGLEECLRQGL
+469 FSLADCLEQGFTAGGAAAAANGFEAPVIDAL
-480 ATGIEA
+480 A
-486 ARDTGHKGRAPA
+486 
-498 TPKVEENPIGDRR
+498 VEEPEIGDRL
-511 DIWVVPGKKPLGHAG
+511 DLWVVPGRKPLGHAG
-526 KHFVDLQ
+526 KHFVDFQ

-549 QSVEHLKR
+549 RSVEHLKR

-590 GHTTFRPPYTPATIG
+590 GHTTFRPPYTPSTIG

-616 DPVRATAM
+616 DPVRSTAM
-624 DGWHRA
+624 DAWHRE

-638 SQWMR
+638 GQWMR
-643 AWYYPKAGETMRQ
+643 AWYYPKTGETMRQ
-656 AVDREVKAARDSVGI
+656 AVDREVLAARASVGI

-687 PEFLNRIYTNA
+687 AEFLNRVYTNA
-698 WMKLAP
+698 WLKLAP

-728 SENRFHM
+728 AEDHFHM
-735 TTTTGGAAG
+735 TTTTGGAGG

-750 EWHQTEWPD
+750 EWLQTEWPD
-759 LKVFFTSVTEQWA
+759 LKVFCSSVTEQWA

-779 KCRELLAELCP
+779 KCRELLAELCT

-800 FMAFKEGTV
+800 FMSIQTGTV

-872 GQDTDGTVTP
+872 GQETDGTVTP

-891 SKTKAD
+891 SKKKPD
-897 FVGKRALARPD
+897 FIGKRALLRPD
-908 IVKED
+908 IVKVD
-913 RKRMVGLLTEDPS
+913 RKRLVGLLTEDPN
-926 EVLPEGAQIV
+926 EVIPEGAQIV
-936 EKLLPEPPM
+936 ERLLPEPPM

-965 MALIKGGRKRI
+965 MALVKGGLERM
-976 GETVSIPLAGKT
+976 GETLTIPLSGKT

-994 EPRFFDLEGE
+994 EARFFDLEGE
-1004 RANG
+1004 RADG

>member
-1 MSDQEF
+1 MSGQEF
-7 RLDGAQDD
+7 RVDGAGD
-15 GTSIDRSAPL
+15 IDRSAPL
-25 KFTFDGRRYEGYR
+25 KFTFDGRRYEGFR

-61 RPRGIMTAGS
+61 RPRGIMAAGS

-83 NRSEP
+83 NRTDP
-88 NIRAPRIE
+88 NIRATRIE
-96 LYDGLVA
+96 LRDGLVA
-103 TSQNRWPNLAFDIG
+103 TSQNRWPCLKFDIG

-171 HGHTDVLICGG
+171 HGHVDVLIAGG

-191 AAGRNGARVTLVDE
+191 AAGRAGARVMLADE
-205 GNAFGG
+205 NPEFGG
-211 SLLNDQDQKIG
+211 ALLADRDQSIDG
-222 GAPGL
+222 EPAL
-227 DWVRATVAELE
+227 DWVRRAVAELE
-238 AMPEVTLLK
+238 AMPEATLL
-247 RTTATGYYDHNYM
+247 RRATVSGYYDHNYI
-260 TLLERVTDHLGTAP
+260 TILERVSDHLGAAP
-274 DHTPRQRL
+274 DHAPRQRL
-282 WKIRAKR
+282 WKLRAKQ
-289 VVIAAGAIE
+289 VVLAAGALE

-318 AYVNRY
+318 TYLNRF
-324 GVSPGHRVLI
+324 GVAPGGRVLL
-334 FTNNDDAYRTALAL
+334 FTNNDDAYRTALAM
-348 KDKRVTVVGIV
+348 KERGVAVAGIV
-359 DLRAEP
+359 DIRAKAE
-365 SGPLVEAARAAG
+365 GGLVQAAIDAG
-377 IILHP
+377 ITV
-382 GHAVV
+382 HAGFAIV
-387 STSGLLRVKSVEIMK
+387 STRGSLRVSSVEIMR
-402 LTADGAAAT
+402 LTADDASAT
-411 GSARSIEC
+411 GMARRIEC

-428 TPTVHL
+428 TPSVHL
-434 FSQSAGKLKWNEDI
+434 FSQSAGKLRWNEDI

-454 ISVQAEA
+454 ISVQREV

-469 MGLEECLRQGL
+469 FTLAECLDQGCK
-480 ATGIEA
+480 AGADA
-486 ARDTGHKGRAPA
+486 AAALGFETTAPA
-498 TPKVEENPIGDRR
+498 SFDVVEPGIGDRR
-511 DIWVVPGKKPLGHAG
+511 DLWVVPGRKPLGHAG
-526 KHFVDLQ
+526 KHFVDFQ

-578 MGEVL
+578 MSVVL

-590 GHTTFRPPYTPATIG
+590 GHTTFRPPYTPSTIG

-616 DPVRATAM
+616 DPVRSTAM
-624 DGWHRA
+624 DAWHHE

-638 SQWMR
+638 GQWMR
-643 AWYYPKAGETMRQ
+643 AWYYPKPGETMRQ
-656 AVDREVKAARDSVGI
+656 AVDREVLAARASVGI

-687 PEFLNRIYTNA
+687 AEFLNRVYTNP
-698 WMKLAP
+698 WLKLAP

-728 SENRFHM
+728 AEDHFHM
-735 TTTTGGAAG
+735 TTTTGGAGA

-750 EWHQTEWPD
+750 DWLQTEWPD
-759 LKVFFTSVTEQWA
+759 LKVFCSSVTEQWA

-779 KCRELLAELCP
+779 KCRELLAELCG

-800 FMAFKEGTV
+800 FMSMQEGTV

-820 FTGELSF
+820 FTGELSY

-836 LTLWKAL
+836 LALWKAL

-872 GQDTDGTVTP
+872 GQETDGTVTP

-891 SKTKAD
+891 SKKKPD
-897 FVGKRALARPD
+897 FIGKRALARPD
-908 IVKED
+908 IVKSD
-913 RKRMVGLLTEDPS
+913 RKRLVGLLTEDPN
-926 EVLPEGAQIV
+926 EVIPEGAQIV
-936 EKLLPEPPM
+936 ERVLPEPPM

-965 MALIKGGRKRI
+965 MALVKGGPERM
-976 GETVSIPLAGKT
+976 GETLSIPLSGKT

-1004 RANG
+1004 RADG